1 MVSFE
6 NPLKA
11 PITKDVKM
19 GEKSLFQELF
29 NFTHPILKCKT
40 F

>member
-19 GEKSLFQELF
+19 REKSLFQQLF
-29 NFTHPILKCKT
+29 NFYSPDFKM
-40 F
+40 